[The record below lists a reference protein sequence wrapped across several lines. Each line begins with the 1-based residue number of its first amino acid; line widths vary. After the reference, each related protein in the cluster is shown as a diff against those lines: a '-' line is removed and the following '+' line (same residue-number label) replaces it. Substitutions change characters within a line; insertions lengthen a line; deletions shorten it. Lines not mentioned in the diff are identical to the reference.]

1 VRQRTHQPPRVV
13 LVVLLLLLLGGAGW
27 GAIAAPWAQPPGPLV
42 ASGTLEADE
51 VLVSSEVSGRIVDLL
66 REGQTVDPGQTVAR
80 LDDSLIQLQIR
91 QADVA
96 TRQQLDIQVERYQLR
111 SPVAGVITRV
121 PMRKGEVVAPGQ
133 AVAAVADL
141 RVLQLTVYMLEGD
154 LGKVQVGQQVG
165 VTSDPFGT
173 RTFLGTVTSIN
184 SRAEFTPRNVQ
195 TQRDRLN
202 LVFGVKV
209 RVDNPDRSLK
219 PGMPADATFTPLS

>member
-1 VRQRTHQPPRVV
+1 MRQRTHQPPRVV

-121 PMRKGEVVAPGQ
+121 PMRIGEVVAPG
-133 AVAAVADL
+133 
-141 RVLQLTVYMLEGD
+141 
-154 LGKVQVGQQVG
+154 
-165 VTSDPFGT
+165 
-173 RTFLGTVTSIN
+173 
-184 SRAEFTPRNVQ
+184 
-195 TQRDRLN
+195 
-202 LVFGVKV
+202 
-209 RVDNPDRSLK
+209 
-219 PGMPADATFTPLS
+219 